1 MLLGEAESEK
11 LVFSLILVLLAF
23 GVQADL
29 TIFVNYYLKQVWVT
43 AHRTVLDV
51 LLLPACG

>member
-1 MLLGEAESEK
+1 MLLGEAEPEK